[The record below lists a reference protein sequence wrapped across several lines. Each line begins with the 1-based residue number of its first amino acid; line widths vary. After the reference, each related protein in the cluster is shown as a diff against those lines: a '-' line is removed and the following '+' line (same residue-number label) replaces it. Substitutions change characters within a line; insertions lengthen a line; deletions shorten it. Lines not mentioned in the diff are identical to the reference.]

1 VPGRGGS
8 YGRPNALLDAK
19 RRVMARP
26 VLLTEETG
34 HSHLV
39 EFYETDEFL
48 VDTVSDFI
56 GSSLRDGDAAIVIA
70 TAAHRRAFETALN
83 ASGIELAAAVD
94 RYLALDA
101 AEMLEKL
108 MVSGAPDVGRFRD
121 TIGVLIEHAAADGR
135 QVRIFGEMVALLWSA
150 GDLASTIAFEDLWN
164 DREGSHQLA
173 RLCAYPLEAFNDE
186 ASAEAFESI
195 CERHTTVIPSDSYP
209 LRGTADV
216 QQRAVARLQHNCSA
230 AIATVAQL
238 RAEREIMDALARSD
252 ALTGLAKSRLSHQLD
267 TAEQVADLGT
277 WEWFPREGTM
287 VWSDN
292 LYRIFGLE
300 PGEITPTTDY
310 LLERTYPEDREQT
323 ARFVELIA
331 LSSRPPPIEYRI
343 QRLGGEVRYIRST
356 ITNIDPGSRGA
367 RHIVGMVQDVT
378 DQRIASRELAAHIA
392 VSAALIDWSTFEDGA
407 MRLLNDLGT
416 ACEVMVGAL
425 WLPHDDVLSAELMWS
440 DPTLHEI
447 SGFESMTFALRLPRG
462 ASLPGLAWQSK
473 RPETIV
479 DVSHE
484 PSFRRH
490 EVARAAG
497 LHGAVAFPALK
508 ADEVLAVLEFYSR
521 EQDHTSGL
529 TQTLTAIGSELG
541 EFFSRRRGELAP
553 PQLTP
558 RELQILQLAALGNAA
573 PQIAE
578 SLLIG
583 VSTVKTH
590 MDNIY
595 RKLEVSDRASAVATA
610 MRLGV
615 IH

>member
-1 VPGRGGS
+1 
-8 YGRPNALLDAK
+8 
-19 RRVMARP
+19 MARS
-26 VLLTEETG
+26 VLHTEETA
-34 HSHLV
+34 HLHLV

-48 VDTVSDFI
+48 VDTVSEFV

-70 TAAHRRAFETALN
+70 TPAHRRAFETALN
-83 ASGIELAAAVD
+83 ASGIELAAVVD

-108 MVSGAPDVGRFRD
+108 MVNGAPDVGRFRD
-121 TIGVLIEHAAADGR
+121 TIGVLTEHAAADGR
-135 QVRIFGEMVALLWSA
+135 QVRIFGEMVALLWDA

-164 DREGSHQLA
+164 DREVTHRLA
-173 RLCAYPLEAFNDE
+173 RLCAYPLDAFNDE
-186 ASAEAFESI
+186 ASAEAFENI

-209 LRGTADV
+209 LRGSADA
-216 QQRAVARLQHNCSA
+216 QQRAVARLQHNRSA
-230 AIATVAQL
+230 AIAKVTQL
-238 RAEREIMDALARSD
+238 RAEREITDALARSD
-252 ALTGLAKSRLSHQLD
+252 ALTGLAKSRISHQLD
-267 TAEQVADLGT
+267 TAEQVAHLGT
-277 WEWFPREGTM
+277 WESFPLKDTL

-310 LLERTYPEDREQT
+310 VLERTHSDDRERL
-323 ARFVELIA
+323 AKFVELTA
-331 LSSRPPPIEYRI
+331 PLASRPPTIEYRI
-343 QRLGGEVRYIRST
+343 ERPGGEVRYVRST
-356 ITNIDPGSRGA
+356 VTSIDPGSRGA
-367 RHIVGMVQDVT
+367 RHIIGMVQDVT

-392 VSAALIDWSTFEDGA
+392 VSAALIDWYTFEDGA

-416 ACEVMVGAL
+416 ACELMVGAL
-425 WLPHDDVLSAELMWS
+425 WLPHDDVLTAELMWS
-440 DPTLHEI
+440 DPTLQEI

-490 EVARAAG
+490 EVALAAG

-595 RKLEVSDRASAVATA
+595 RKLQVSDRASAVATA

>member
-1 VPGRGGS
+1 MAQ
-8 YGRPNALLDAK
+8 PNL
-19 RRVMARP
+19 P
-26 VLLTEETG
+26 TEETA

-39 EFYETDEFL
+39 GFYETDEFL
-48 VDTVSDFI
+48 VDKASEFI
-56 GSSLRDGDAAIVIA
+56 GFSLRDGDAAIVIA
-70 TAAHRRAFETALN
+70 TPAHRRAFEAALN
-83 ASGIELAAAVD
+83 ASGIDLATTID

-101 AEMLEKL
+101 AELLEKL
-108 MVSGAPDVGRFRD
+108 IVNGAPDAARFRD
-121 TIGVLIEHAAADGR
+121 TIGVLIEQAAADGR
-135 QVRIFGEMVALLWSA
+135 QVRVFGEMVALLLDA
-150 GDLASTIAFEDLWN
+150 GDLASTIALENLWN
-164 DREGSHQLA
+164 DREASPKFA
-173 RLCAYPLEAFNDE
+173 KLCAYPLHAFDDE
-186 ASAEAFESI
+186 ASTEAFEHI
-195 CERHTTVIPSDSYP
+195 CEQHTTVIPSDSYP
-209 LRGTADV
+209 LLGSADT
-216 QQRAVARLQHNCSA
+216 QQRAVARLQQKSSA
-230 AIATVAQL
+230 ARAAVTQL
-238 RAEREIMDALARSD
+238 HAEREISDALAHSD
-252 ALTGLAKSRLSHQLD
+252 ALTGLAKSRISHELD
-267 TAEQVADLGT
+267 TAEQVAHLGT
-277 WEWFPREGTM
+277 WEWLPATDAL

-300 PGEITPTTDY
+300 PGEITPTSDY
-310 LLERTYPEDREQT
+310 LLERTYPDDRERVANHLQLT
-323 ARFVELIA
+323 ALV
-331 LSSRPPPIEYRI
+331 SRPPPIDYRI
-343 QRLGGEVRYIRST
+343 EQPAGDVRYIRST
-356 ITNIDPGSRGA
+356 ITNINPGSRGA
-367 RHIVGMVQDVT
+367 RQILGIVQDVT

-392 VSAALIDWSTFEDGA
+392 VSAALIDWHTFEDGA

-416 ACEVMVGAL
+416 ACELKVGAL
-425 WLPHDDVLSAELMWS
+425 WLPHGEVLTAELMWS
-440 DPTLHEI
+440 EPTLQEI

-490 EVARAAG
+490 KVAHAAG
-497 LHGAVAFPALK
+497 LHGAVAFPAVK

-521 EQDHTSGL
+521 EQIQTDRL

-578 SLLIG
+578 SLFIG
-583 VSTVKTH
+583 VSTVKSH
-590 MDNIY
+590 MDNVY
-595 RKLEVSDRASAVATA
+595 RKLHVSDRASAVATA

>member
-1 VPGRGGS
+1 
-8 YGRPNALLDAK
+8 
-19 RRVMARP
+19 MAGP
-26 VLLTEETG
+26 VLRTEETA
-34 HSHLV
+34 HLHLV

-48 VDTVSDFI
+48 VDAVSEFV

-70 TAAHRRAFETALN
+70 TATHRRAFEAALN
-83 ASGIELAAAVD
+83 ASGIEVAAAVD

-101 AEMLEKL
+101 AELLEKL
-108 MVSGAPDVGRFRD
+108 MVNGAPNAARFRD

-135 QVRIFGEMVALLWSA
+135 QVRVFGEMVALLWNA
-150 GDLASTIAFEDLWN
+150 GELASTIALEDLWN
-164 DREGSHQLA
+164 DRQATHQLA
-173 RLCAYPLEAFNDE
+173 KLCAYPLHAFDDE
-186 ASAEAFESI
+186 ASTKAFEDI

-209 LRGTADV
+209 LLGDADA
-216 QQRAVARLQHNCSA
+216 QQRAVARLQQKQSA
-230 AIATVAQL
+230 ARATVTQL
-238 RAEREIMDALARSD
+238 RAEREISDALAHSD
-252 ALTGLAKSRLSHQLD
+252 ALTGLAKSRISHQLD
-267 TAEQVADLGT
+267 TAEQVAHLGT
-277 WEWFPREGTM
+277 WEWLPVTDAL

-292 LYRIFGLE
+292 LYRIFGVE
-300 PGEITPTTDY
+300 PGEITPTTEY
-310 LLERTYPEDREQT
+310 VLERTYPDDRERVAKHVQLT
-323 ARFVELIA
+323 ALV
-331 LSSRPPPIEYRI
+331 SRPPPIDYRI
-343 QRLGGEVRYIRST
+343 QQPAGDVRYVRST
-356 ITNIDPGSRGA
+356 ITNIDPGPRGA
-367 RHIVGMVQDVT
+367 RQILGMVQDVT

-392 VSAALIDWSTFEDGA
+392 VSAALIDWYDFEDGA

-416 ACEVMVGAL
+416 ACELMVGAL
-425 WLPHDDVLSAELMWS
+425 WLPHDDVLTAELIWS
-440 DPTLHEI
+440 EPSLQEI

-490 EVARAAG
+490 KVAQAAG

-521 EQDHTSGL
+521 EQDHTGRL

-541 EFFSRRRGELAP
+541 EFFSRRRGELTP

-578 SLLIG
+578 ALLIS

-595 RKLEVSDRASAVATA
+595 RKLQVSDRASAVATA

>member
-1 VPGRGGS
+1 M
-8 YGRPNALLDAK
+8 AK
-19 RRVMARP
+19 P
-26 VLLTEETG
+26 VLPTEETA
-34 HSHLV
+34 HAHLV
-39 EFYETDEFL
+39 QFYETDEFL
-48 VDTVSDFI
+48 VDTASEFI

-70 TAAHRRAFETALN
+70 TPTHRRAFEAALDT
-83 ASGIELAAAVD
+83 SGIDLAATVD

-101 AEMLEKL
+101 AELLEKL
-108 MVSGAPDVGRFRD
+108 IVNGAPDAARFRD

-135 QVRIFGEMVALLWSA
+135 QVRVFGEMVALLWSA
-150 GDLASTIAFEDLWN
+150 GELASTIALENLWN
-164 DREGSHQLA
+164 DRDASHQLA
-173 RLCAYPLEAFNDE
+173 KLCAYPLDAFDCEASTEAFGH
-186 ASAEAFESI
+186 I
-195 CERHTTVIPSDSYP
+195 CEQHTTVIPSDSYP
-209 LRGTADV
+209 LLGTADA
-216 QQRAVARLQHNCSA
+216 QQRAVVRLQRRSSA
-230 AIATVAQL
+230 ARAAVRQL
-238 RAEREIMDALARSD
+238 HAEREISDALARSD
-252 ALTGLAKSRLSHQLD
+252 ALTGLAKSRTSQQLD
-267 TAEQVADLGT
+267 TAEQVAHLGT
-277 WEWFPREGTM
+277 WEWFPAKDAL

-300 PGEITPTTDY
+300 PGEITPTSDY
-310 LLERTYPEDREQT
+310 VLERTYPDDRERVAKHLQLT
-323 ARFVELIA
+323 ALM
-331 LSSRPPPIEYRI
+331 SRPPPIDYRI
-343 QRLGGEVRYIRST
+343 ERPAGDVRYIRST
-356 ITNIDPGSRGA
+356 ITNINPGSRGA
-367 RHIVGMVQDVT
+367 RQILGIVQDVT

-392 VSAALIDWSTFEDGA
+392 VSAALIDWYTFEDGA
-407 MRLLNDLGT
+407 MRLLSDLGT
-416 ACEVMVGAL
+416 ACELKVGAL
-425 WLPHDDVLSAELMWS
+425 WLPHDEVLTAELMWS
-440 DPTLHEI
+440 EPTLQEI
-447 SGFESMTFALRLPRG
+447 GDFESMTFALRLPRG

-490 EVARAAG
+490 KVAHAAG
-497 LHGAVAFPALK
+497 LHGAVAFPAVK

-521 EQDHTSGL
+521 EQIQTDRL

-578 SLLIG
+578 SLFIG
-583 VSTVKTH
+583 VSTVKSH

-595 RKLEVSDRASAVATA
+595 RKLHVSDRASAVATA

>member
-1 VPGRGGS
+1 
-8 YGRPNALLDAK
+8 
-19 RRVMARP
+19 MARP
-26 VLLTEETG
+26 VPPAEQTARL
-34 HSHLV
+34 HLV

-48 VDTVSDFI
+48 VDTVAEFV

-70 TAAHRRAFETALN
+70 TPTHRRAFEAALN
-83 ASGIELAAAVD
+83 ASGIDMAARVD

-101 AEMLEKL
+101 AELLEKL
-108 MVSGAPDVGRFRD
+108 IVNGAPNAARFRD
-121 TIGVLIEHAAADGR
+121 TIGVLIDHAAADGR
-135 QVRIFGEMVALLWSA
+135 QVRVFGEMVTLLWNTH
-150 GDLASTIAFEDLWN
+150 DLASTIALENLWN
-164 DREGSHQLA
+164 DREATHQLA
-173 RLCAYPLEAFNDE
+173 KLCAYPLYTFDDE
-186 ASAEAFESI
+186 ASTEAFENI
-195 CERHTTVIPSDSYP
+195 CEQHTTVIPSDSYP
-209 LRGTADV
+209 LLGSADA
-216 QQRAVARLQHNCSA
+216 QQRAVARLQHKRSA
-230 AIATVAQL
+230 ACAAVTQL
-238 RAEREIMDALARSD
+238 HAEREITDALAHGD
-252 ALTGLAKSRLSHQLD
+252 ALTGLARSRISHQLD
-267 TAEQVADLGT
+267 TAEQVAHLGT
-277 WEWFPREGTM
+277 WEWLPAEDAL

-292 LYRIFGLE
+292 LYRIFGVE
-300 PGEITPTTDY
+300 PGEITPTTEY
-310 LLERTYPEDREQT
+310 VLKRTYPDDRE
-323 ARFVELIA
+323 AVAKHVELTA
-331 LSSRPPPIEYRI
+331 LASRPPPIEFRI
-343 QRLGGEVRYIRST
+343 QEPAGDLRYVRST
-356 ITNIDPGSRGA
+356 ITNINPGSRGP
-367 RHIVGMVQDVT
+367 RQILGMMQDVT

-392 VSAALIDWSTFEDGA
+392 VSAALIDWDNFEDGA

-416 ACEVMVGAL
+416 ACELKVGAL
-425 WLPHDDVLSAELMWS
+425 WLPHNEVLTAELMWS
-440 DPTLHEI
+440 EPTLQEI

-473 RPETIV
+473 KPETIV

-490 EVARAAG
+490 KVAQAAG
-497 LHGAVAFPALK
+497 LHGAVAFPAVK

-521 EQDHTSGL
+521 EQNHPSRL

-583 VSTVKTH
+583 VSTVKTR

-595 RKLEVSDRASAVATA
+595 HKLHVSDRASAVATA

>member
-1 VPGRGGS
+1 
-8 YGRPNALLDAK
+8 
-19 RRVMARP
+19 MTRP
-26 VLLTEETG
+26 VLPTEETA

-39 EFYETDEFL
+39 QFYETDEFL
-48 VDTVSDFI
+48 VDMVSEFV
-56 GSSLRDGDAAIVIA
+56 GSTLRDGDAAIVIA
-70 TAAHRRAFETALN
+70 TPTHRRAFEAALT
-83 ASGIELAAAVD
+83 ASGIELAATVG

-101 AEMLEKL
+101 AELLEKL
-108 MVSGAPDVGRFRD
+108 IVNGAPDAARFRD
-121 TIGVLIEHAAADGR
+121 TVGVLIEHASADGR
-135 QVRIFGEMVALLWSA
+135 QVRVFGEMVALLWSA
-150 GDLASTIAFEDLWN
+150 GDLASTIALESLWN
-164 DREGSHQLA
+164 DREASHQLA
-173 RLCAYPLEAFNDE
+173 KLCAYPLHAFDDE
-186 ASAEAFESI
+186 ASSEAFEQI
-195 CERHTTVIPSDSYP
+195 CEQHTTVIPSDSYP
-209 LRGTADV
+209 LLGSADT
-216 QQRAVARLQHNCSA
+216 QQRAVARLQQKSSA
-230 AIATVAQL
+230 ARASATQL
-238 RAEREIMDALARSD
+238 HAEREISDALAHSD
-252 ALTGLAKSRLSHQLD
+252 ALTGLAKSRVSHQLD
-267 TAEQVADLGT
+267 TAEQVAHLGT
-277 WEWFPREGTM
+277 WEWLPAEDAL

-300 PGEITPTTDY
+300 PGEITPTTEHA
-310 LLERTYPEDREQT
+310 LERTYPDDRERVAQHLQLT
-323 ARFVELIA
+323 SLVA
-331 LSSRPPPIEYRI
+331 RPPPIEYRI
-343 QRLGGEVRYIRST
+343 EQPTGDVRYIRST
-356 ITNIDPGSRGA
+356 ITNILPGSRGE
-367 RHIVGMVQDVT
+367 RQVLGMVQDVT

-392 VSAALIDWSTFEDGA
+392 VSAALIDWYNFEDGA
-407 MRLLNDLGT
+407 MRLLHDLGT
-416 ACEVMVGAL
+416 ACDLKVGAL
-425 WLPHDDVLSAELMWS
+425 WLPHDEVLTAELIWS
-440 DPTLHEI
+440 EPTQQEI

-490 EVARAAG
+490 KVAEAAG
-497 LHGAVAFPALK
+497 LHGAVAFPAIK

-521 EQDHTSGL
+521 EQNHTDRL
-529 TQTLTAIGSELG
+529 KPTLRAIGSELG

-583 VSTVKTH
+583 VSTVKSH

-595 RKLEVSDRASAVATA
+595 RKLDVSDRASAVATA

>member
-1 VPGRGGS
+1 
-8 YGRPNALLDAK
+8 
-19 RRVMARP
+19 MARS
-26 VLLTEETG
+26 VLHTEETA
-34 HSHLV
+34 HLHLV

-48 VDTVSDFI
+48 VDTVSEFV

-70 TAAHRRAFETALN
+70 TPAHRRAFETALN
-83 ASGIELAAAVD
+83 ASGIELAAVVD

-101 AEMLEKL
+101 TEMLEKL
-108 MVSGAPDVGRFRD
+108 MVNGAPDVGRFRD
-121 TIGVLIEHAAADGR
+121 TIGVLTEHAAADGR
-135 QVRIFGEMVALLWSA
+135 QVRIFGEMVALLWDA

-164 DREGSHQLA
+164 DREVTHQLA
-173 RLCAYPLEAFNDE
+173 RLCAYPLDAFNDE
-186 ASAEAFESI
+186 ASAEAFENI

-209 LRGTADV
+209 LRGSADA
-216 QQRAVARLQHNCSA
+216 QQRAVARLQHNRSA
-230 AIATVAQL
+230 AIAKVTQL
-238 RAEREIMDALARSD
+238 RAEREITDALARSD
-252 ALTGLAKSRLSHQLD
+252 ALTGLAKSRISHQLD
-267 TAEQVADLGT
+267 TAEQVAHLGT
-277 WEWFPREGTM
+277 WEWFPLKDTL

-310 LLERTYPEDREQT
+310 VLERTHSDDRERL
-323 ARFVELIA
+323 AKFVELTA
-331 LSSRPPPIEYRI
+331 PLASRPPTIEYRI
-343 QRLGGEVRYIRST
+343 QRPGGEVRYVRST
-356 ITNIDPGSRGA
+356 VTSIDPGSRGA
-367 RHIVGMVQDVT
+367 RHIIGMVQDVT

-392 VSAALIDWSTFEDGA
+392 VSAALIDWYTFEDGA

-416 ACEVMVGAL
+416 ACELMVGAL

-440 DPTLHEI
+440 DPTLQDI

-490 EVARAAG
+490 EVALAAG

-595 RKLEVSDRASAVATA
+595 RKLQVSDRASAVATA